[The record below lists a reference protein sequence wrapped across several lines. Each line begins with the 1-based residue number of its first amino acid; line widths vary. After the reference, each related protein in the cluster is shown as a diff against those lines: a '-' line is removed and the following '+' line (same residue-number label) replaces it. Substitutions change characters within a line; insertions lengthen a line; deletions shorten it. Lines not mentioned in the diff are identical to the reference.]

1 MDFVSERCVKKPFWM
16 HQTTFYIPPFRFLVQ
31 NRLMLNPVR
40 GLEALEGEV
49 IKLRDDPEVRST
61 VVGRVAEF
69 LEVNGKDSHAWFE
82 ELVYCLLTAYSSA
95 RLGQLCVDAL
105 CDRGA
110 LLEGPLEEVVE
121 TLRVQG
127 HRFYNKRAEY
137 IVEAR
142 RLVLTLKATI
152 QSFEETG
159 EARAWL
165 VENVKGLGWKE
176 ASHFLRNVGYFD
188 VAIIDRHIL
197 SNLRE
202 HGLIPDD
209 KKGLTKRRY
218 LEYERVLQRMAD
230 DLDMSLGEMDLYL
243 WYRKTGE
250 VLK

>member
-1 MDFVSERCVKKPFWM
+1 MNSE
-16 HQTTFYIPPFRFLVQ
+16 
-31 NRLMLNPVR
+31 R
-40 GLEALEGEV
+40 GLEALESEV
-49 IKLRDDPEVRST
+49 IKLRDHPEVRST
-61 VVGRVAEF
+61 VEGRVDEF

-121 TLRVQG
+121 TLRFQG

-142 RLVLTLKATI
+142 RLAPTLKATI
-152 QSFEETG
+152 QGFGEIG

-165 VENVKGLGWKE
+165 VENIKGLGWKE

-197 SNLRE
+197 ANLRE

-218 LEYERVLQRMAD
+218 IEYEKILQKMAD
-230 DLDMSLGEMDLYL
+230 DLNMSLGEMDLYL

>member
-1 MDFVSERCVKKPFWM
+1 MKK
-16 HQTTFYIPPFRFLVQ
+16 
-31 NRLMLNPVR
+31 
-40 GLEALEGEV
+40 LEEEV
-49 IKLRDDPEVRST
+49 TRLRDDPEVRWT
-61 VVGRVAEF
+61 VEGRIAEF
-69 LEVNGKDSHAWFE
+69 LEVNGNDSHAWFE

-95 RLGQLCVDAL
+95 RLGQICVDAL
-105 CDRGA
+105 CDCGA
-110 LLEGPLEEVVE
+110 LLDGPLDEVVE
-121 TLRVQG
+121 VLRAQG

-142 RLVLTLKATI
+142 GVAPTLKETI
-152 QSFEETG
+152 QGFGDSG

-176 ASHFLRNVGYFD
+176 GSHFLRNVGYLD

-202 HGLIPDD
+202 YGVIPDD

-218 LEYERVLQRMAD
+218 LEYEGILRRMAD
-230 DLDMSLGEMDLYL
+230 DLGMSLGEMDLYL

>member
-1 MDFVSERCVKKPFWM
+1 MCQKTLLDASDNIL
-16 HQTTFYIPPFRFLVQ
+16 YPPFRFLVQ

-61 VVGRVAEF
+61 VEGRVAEF

-142 RLVLTLKATI
+142 RLAPTLKATI

>member
-1 MDFVSERCVKKPFWM
+1 MDFVSERCVNKPLWM
-16 HQTTFYIPPFRFLVQ
+16 RQTTFYIPPFRFLVQ
-31 NRLMLNPVR
+31 NRQMLNPVR

-49 IKLRDDPEVRST
+49 IKLRDDPVVRST
-61 VVGRVAEF
+61 VEGRVAEF
-69 LEVNGKDSHAWFE
+69 LEVNDKDSHAWFE

-105 CDRGA
+105 CDRGS
-110 LLEGPLEEVVE
+110 LLEGPLEDVVE
-121 TLRVQG
+121 ALRVQG

-142 RLVLTLKATI
+142 RLAPTLKATI
-152 QSFEETG
+152 QGFSETG

-165 VENVKGLGWKE
+165 VPNVKGLGWKE

-218 LEYERVLQRMAD
+218 LEYERILQKMAD

>member
-1 MDFVSERCVKKPFWM
+1 MCKKKPPWELR
-16 HQTTFYIPPFRFLVQ
+16 TTFYIRPSRILVQ
-31 NRLMLNPVR
+31 DRQMLNPLR

-49 IKLRDDPEVRST
+49 TRLRNDPEVRST
-61 VVGRVAEF
+61 VEGRVAEF
-69 LEVNGKDSHAWFE
+69 LEINGMDSYAWFE

-105 CDRGA
+105 CDCGA

-142 RLVLTLKATI
+142 RLAPTLKATI
-152 QSFEETG
+152 QGFGETG

-165 VENVKGLGWKE
+165 VKNVKGLGWKE
-176 ASHFLRNVGYFD
+176 ASHFLRNIGFLD
-188 VAIIDRHIL
+188 LAIIDFHIIDL
-197 SNLRE
+197 LVRE
-202 HGLIPDD
+202 GLIERP
-209 KKGLTKRRY
+209 KTLTRRRY
-218 LEYERVLQRMAD
+218 LEIE
-230 DLDMSLGEMDLYL
+230 DLLRGIAGKLDISLAELDLYL
-243 WYRKTGE
+243 WYLETGR

>member
-1 MDFVSERCVKKPFWM
+1 MCQIHSWTRIAKILNLPL
-16 HQTTFYIPPFRFLVQ
+16 RFLEQ
-31 NRLMLNPVR
+31 KRQMLNPVK
-40 GLEALEGEV
+40 GLEALTSEV
-49 IKLRDDPEVRST
+49 IRLRDDPEVRST
-61 VVGRVAEF
+61 VEGRVAEF

-110 LLEGPLEEVVE
+110 LLEGSLEDVVE

-127 HRFYNKRAEY
+127 HRFSQKRAEY

-142 RLVLTLKATI
+142 RLAPTLKGII
-152 QSFEETG
+152 QGFENAG

-188 VAIIDRHIL
+188 LAIIDRHIL

-202 HGLIPDD
+202 HGVIPDD
-209 KKGLTKRRY
+209 KRGLTKRRY
-218 LEYERVLQRMAD
+218 LDYEHILMKMAD
-230 DLDMSLGEMDLYL
+230 DLSMTLGELDLYL
-243 WYRKTGE
+243 WYRKTGK